1 MTVEQTPPAPSRARL
16 VLVMVGFVMLV
27 FCTGTAEYLVS
38 GVLTQIAADVS
49 VSISAAGQ
57 IVTAYAL
64 GVAVGG
70 PLVTAATARLPRKGL
85 ALGLGAV
92 FIAGTTLTVLAPT
105 YAWVIVGRVLSA
117 CAQATL
123 FAIGLTTATAMM
135 GPGRRGRAIAIVGS
149 GLTIATVLGVP
160 LGALLGGG
168 TSWRAPFVVV
178 VALAGLGEVLLAVA
192 MPPAAAPATGVA
204 DEVGALARGPVLLAV
219 SATAIGFAG
228 VGVVFTYLVPLLTR
242 VTGMDAGAVPMLLLA
257 YGVGGF
263 VGNLVA
269 GRLADLSLSRTLA
282 GVFLALVLTLVAIP
296 VLAGHPAP
304 MVGLVLVLGLLSTAM
319 VAPLQSLVL
328 RRADPIVGGHRGCLQ
343 PGQRDRLGARRP
355 RHERRGPALERLR
368 RSSPRARRHGPDR
381 PRPPGRPGSGM
392 MSVGIAHGRP
402 GRAGP
407 PLAERCSG
415 EACARGRMFKAR
427 SQALDTPGSLG
438 SSSAR
443 GRASAGEC
451 RRPCAASLLS

>member
-38 GVLTQIAADVS
+38 GILTQIAADVS

-105 YAWVIVGRVLSA
+105 YVWVIVGRVLSA

-269 GRLADLSLSRTLA
+269 G
-282 GVFLALVLTLVAIP
+282 
-296 VLAGHPAP
+296 
-304 MVGLVLVLGLLSTAM
+304 LLSTAM

-328 RRADPIVGGHRGCLQ
+328 RRAGAAPTLSLAVTVGAFNLANAIGSV
-343 PGQRDRLGARRP
+343 LGGLGMSA
-355 RHERRGPALERLR
+355 GALRWNGFAGALL
-368 RSSPRARRHGPDR
+368 ALA
-381 PRPPGRPGSGM
+381 GM
-392 MSVGIAHGRP
+392 ALTALAL
-402 GRAGP
+402 RAGP
-407 PLAERCSG
+407 EAE
-415 EACARGRMFKAR
+415 
-427 SQALDTPGSLG
+427 
-438 SSSAR
+438 
-443 GRASAGEC
+443 
-451 RRPCAASLLS
+451 

>member
-105 YAWVIVGRVLSA
+105 YAWVIVGRALSA

-242 VTGMDAGAVPMLLLA
+242 VTGMDAGAVPMLLMA

-328 RRADPIVGGHRGCLQ
+328 RRAGAAPTLSLAVTVGAFNLANAIGSV
-343 PGQRDRLGARRP
+343 LGGLGMSA
-355 RHERRGPALERLR
+355 GALRWNGFAGALL
-368 RSSPRARRHGPDR
+368 ALA
-381 PRPPGRPGSGM
+381 GM
-392 MSVGIAHGRP
+392 ALTALAL
-402 GRAGP
+402 RAGP
-407 PLAERCSG
+407 EAE
-415 EACARGRMFKAR
+415 
-427 SQALDTPGSLG
+427 
-438 SSSAR
+438 
-443 GRASAGEC
+443 
-451 RRPCAASLLS
+451 